1 MDSSGKRMVLRPA
14 RVSDNQFWTAS
25 TASSTANTS
34 PRSELQQLNGDD
46 SDFSDGNTNFADIML
61 SGIYGA
67 AGAFPVGPPEAF
79 YPFVGIDAD
88 GSMDAE
94 FDEDD
99 DDDDMED
106 MLNVNDFIDF
116 GNQSDTDEADETDV
130 PTAANSPT
138 KAHAG
143 HTPARAGLSAAHEMS
158 QRMLQHFDRANVTS
172 FRRNQNRYRDVA
184 RLPDDPAAR
193 AQASRPVRTGASAD
207 AIITPMRKK
216 KKSGKPVVPR
226 ASPLAKK
233 AGPIAGGFT
242 PRRP

>member
-1 MDSSGKRMVLRPA
+1 MVLRPA
-14 RVSDNQFWTAS
+14 RVSNRDNQFWTAS
-25 TASSTANTS
+25 TASSTANNS
-34 PRSELQQLNGDD
+34 PRSELQNLNGDD

-61 SGIYGA
+61 SGLSGIYSSADGQDYPA
-67 AGAFPVGPPEAF
+67 GPPEAF

-88 GSMDAE
+88 GTMD
-94 FDEDD
+94 FGDE

-116 GNQSDTDEADETDV
+116 GNASDSDEADETDV

-138 KAHAG
+138 KTHAG
-143 HTPARAGLSAAHEMS
+143 HTPARPGLSAAHEMS
-158 QRMLQHFDRANVTS
+158 QKMLQHFDRANVNS

-216 KKSGKPVVPR
+216 KRSSISGVPR

-233 AGPIAGGFT
+233 SGPIAGAFT
-242 PRRP
+242 PRRH